1 MTTTSK
7 KAKIQA
13 VKNSVQGVTTASEL
27 QVSNDVKAVAEQAT
41 EQGRKAKTASSEQAV
56 GTERAVPVKA
66 AAALP
71 PKSKTSQKVF
81 DLKGENAAT
90 SNLAEPN
97 FRVASEF
104 RRAAQEKRDWLRAIS
119 ADFQAQRDIMQL
131 MGADYIPTINE
142 MLHAYYAKQNNITEL
157 NTFDQWKEK
166 GYQVRKGEKAYL
178 FWGKPRAKQVK
189 PTEPTEQEEEPTEQ
203 AEQTTAKKD
212 DYYPICYLFDIS
224 QCHKAA
230 I

>member
-13 VKNSVQGVTTASEL
+13 VKNPVQGVTTASEL

-81 DLKGENAAT
+81 DLKGETAAT

-119 ADFQAQRDIMQL
+119 ADFQAQQKL
-131 MGADYIPTINE
+131 MELTGADYIPTINE

-178 FWGKPRAKQVK
+178 FWGKPRAKYAVLTEE
-189 PTEPTEQEEEPTEQ
+189 PTTEDEQGEPTE
-203 AEQTTAKKD
+203 TTARAN
-212 DYYPICYLFDIS
+212 DYFPICYLFDIS
-224 QCHKAA
+224 QCHKVE

>member
-27 QVSNDVKAVAEQAT
+27 QVTNDVKAVAEQAT
-41 EQGRKAKTASSEQAV
+41 EQGKKAKTAKQ
-56 GTERAVPVKA
+56 
-66 AAALP
+66 
-71 PKSKTSQKVF
+71 Q
-81 DLKGENAAT
+81 
-90 SNLAEPN
+90 
-97 FRVASEF
+97 
-104 RRAAQEKRDWLRAIS
+104 AAQEKRDWLRAIS
-119 ADFQAQRDIMQL
+119 ADFQAQQKL
-131 MGADYIPTINE
+131 MELTGADYIPTINE
-142 MLHAYYAKQNNITEL
+142 MLHAYYEKQNNITEL

-224 QCHKAA
+224 QCHKVA